1 MDIDL
6 CGPSIPYMTG
16 LENKDVYMSDNGWL
30 PIYADTEKRFAVMS
44 IGFLL
49 KNREDAVIWRGPKK
63 TAMIRQFMKDV
74 LWDDLDYLFIDTPPG
89 TSDEHITV
97 MECMKEVRCDGAV
110 IVTTPQEVSIEDV
123 RKELTFCR
131 KTGITILGVIEN
143 MSGFVCPECMDCSKI
158 FSSGGGASLAAMANV
173 PHLGTLP
180 IDPRIVPLAQNGQSV
195 TEALPKSTS
204 APIFR
209 RIVRLLTQSVS
220 DPKPEWL
227 LKPEPE
233 PQPEED
239 MKSEPDDEHIETDAH
254 EFESHSEP
262 DMNQTVLEST
272 KTQPEWKSEME
283 LKTHEQSRPIG
294 TDSLATSIVK
304 SDDSQAQ

>member
-16 LENKDVYMSDNGWL
+16 LENKDVYQSDNGWL
-30 PIYADTEKRFAVMS
+30 PIYADEEKRFAVMS

-63 TAMIRQFMKDV
+63 TAMIRQFLKDV
-74 LWDDLDYLFIDTPPG
+74 QWDELDYLFIDTPPG

-97 MECMKEVRCDGAV
+97 MECMREVRCDGAV

-131 KTGITILGVIEN
+131 KTGITILGIIEN

-158 FSSGGGASLAAMANV
+158 FSSGGGASLAAMAKV

-180 IDPRIVPLAQNGQSV
+180 IDPRIVPLAQNGESV
-195 TEALPKSTS
+195 IKALPKSTS

-209 RIVRLLTQSVS
+209 RIVRLLTHSIA
-220 DPKPEWL
+220 DPRPEWL

-233 PQPEED
+233 PQQEED
-239 MKSEPDDEHIETDAH
+239 MKSEPDDEPIETDAH
-254 EFESHSEP
+254 AFESHSEP
-262 DMNQTVLEST
+262 DMQHKVAQSLR
-272 KTQPEWKSEME
+272 PEWKSEME
-283 LKTHEQSRPIG
+283 LKAYAQSSKPID
-294 TDSLATSIVK
+294 TDRLFSLNVK
-304 SDDSQAQ
+304 SADAEAP